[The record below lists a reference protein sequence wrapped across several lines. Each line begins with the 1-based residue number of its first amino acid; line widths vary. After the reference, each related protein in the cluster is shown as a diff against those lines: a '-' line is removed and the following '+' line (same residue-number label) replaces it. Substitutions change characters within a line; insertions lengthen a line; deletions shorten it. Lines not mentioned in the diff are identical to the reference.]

1 MRATDL
7 PARLHA
13 VLKRTGTPL
22 SVADISVK
30 FDVPRQGLEALLAEY
45 VNRAYLDRKH
55 TGKGNY
61 EYSVGPIDPDVV
73 PPRAVEADPFAG
85 LEAVGYDEVPPD
97 HARRSKY
104 DSLFAKLTKPGLCI
118 EGLPREIHKR
128 LRTNIQD
135 RHKRGQARYTV
146 RTVDGKVNLY
156 RLPDAQSAV
165 VQPIKR
171 AA

>member
-1 MRATDL
+1 MKATDL

-30 FDVPRQGLEALLAEY
+30 FDVPRQGLEAQLAEY
-45 VNRAYLDRKH
+45 VRRAYLDRKH
-55 TGKGNY
+55 TGKGAY
-61 EYSVGPIDPDVV
+61 EYRLGPVDPDVV
-73 PPRAVEADPFAG
+73 SPRAVEADPFAG

-97 HARRSKY
+97 HARPSKY
-104 DSLFAKLTKPGLCI
+104 DPLFAKLTKPGLCI
-118 EGLPREIHKR
+118 EGLQREIYKA
-128 LRTNIQD
+128 LRANILD
-135 RHKRGQARYTV
+135 RHKRGKARYTV

-156 RLPDAQSAV
+156 RLPDAQSAAV
-165 VQPIKR
+165 HSIRR